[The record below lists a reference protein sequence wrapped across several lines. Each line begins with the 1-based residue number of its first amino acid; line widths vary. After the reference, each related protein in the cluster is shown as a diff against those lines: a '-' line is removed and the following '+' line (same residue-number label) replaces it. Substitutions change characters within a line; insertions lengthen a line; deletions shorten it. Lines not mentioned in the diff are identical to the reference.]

1 MSDEQKEVAVE
12 GSPYLRKNLDSNCI
26 INTNM
31 AEIEAARQRKR
42 IRQQE
47 KKKKAAMENELVE
60 LREQVAQL
68 TQLVKDMVK

>member
-1 MSDEQKEVAVE
+1 MSDENKEVAVE
-12 GSPYLRKNLDSNCI
+12 GSPFLRKNLDSNCI

-47 KKKKAAMENELVE
+47 KKKKASMENELVE
-60 LREQVAQL
+60 LRDQVAQL